1 MEFYTHLEERDTTV
15 VQVVALLQV
24 REVAAAEAVFIAT
37 AAELAQAVLLLLG
50 TLVY

>member
-1 MEFYTHLEERDTTV
+1 MEFYTHLEELDTTV

-24 REVAAAEAVFIAT
+24 REVAAAVEDIIAT
-37 AAELAQAVLLLLG
+37 AAAVAQAVLLLLG